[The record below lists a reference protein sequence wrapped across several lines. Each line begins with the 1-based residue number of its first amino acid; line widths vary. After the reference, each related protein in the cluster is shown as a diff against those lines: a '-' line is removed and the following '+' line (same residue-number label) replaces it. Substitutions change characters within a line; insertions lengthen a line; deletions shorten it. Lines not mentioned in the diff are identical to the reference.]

1 LDPTPSGDFTATP
14 LLFHLTKQSTL
25 STHFIVLFDILIMI
39 AAPNGWFLVRA
50 RIKDKGKA
58 IKLRRPVLIVDY
70 DPRWPTIYSKEKDQI
85 LSVVG
90 NKVVAIEHVGSTAIP
105 GLGAKPIIDIMVA
118 VRQLL
123 DASGCIEPLRSIG
136 YVYVPEYEKELPER
150 RYFRKGPEG
159 VRNKHFHLHM
169 VQHGGD
175 FWKRHLM
182 FRGYLRCHPDVAQ
195 QYCELKRKLA
205 EKHVLDREAYT
216 EAKTPFI
223 ESILTQAAANP
234 RLHIRYIR
242 LPAQV
247 LEMYDDLVC
256 QSRKVIVGRSQITS
270 THSIEFDGKMVL
282 QAGFPITYF
291 ELVGKWFNVVK
302 VRNLRGEHT
311 GYYCGITAPVKLLK
325 DGSVEI
331 TDLFLDLWV
340 SPDLRYRVLDQD
352 ELEEALKKGWIP
364 EQLHARAK
372 RELKKLVALVEM
384 KDFPPRLVRQL
395 ERRLK
400 L

>member
-1 LDPTPSGDFTATP
+1 
-14 LLFHLTKQSTL
+14 
-25 STHFIVLFDILIMI
+25 MI
-39 AAPNGWFLVRA
+39 TQ
-50 RIKDKGKA
+50 IKDKGKMM
-58 IKLRRPVLIVDY
+58 RMRHPVIILDY

-90 NKVVAIEHVGSTAIP
+90 NKVVAMEHVGSTAIP
-105 GLGAKPIIDIMVA
+105 RLGAKPIIDIMVG
-118 VRQLL
+118 VRQLS
-123 DASGCIEPLRSIG
+123 DAKECIEPLRSIG
-136 YVYVPEYEKELPER
+136 YEYVPEYEKELPER

-169 VQHGGD
+169 VQRGTD

-182 FRGYLRCHPDVAQ
+182 FRDYLRCHPDVAK
-195 QYCELKRKLA
+195 QYGELKRKLA
-205 EKHVLDREAYT
+205 EKHALDREAYT
-216 EAKTPFI
+216 EAKTSFI
-223 ESILTQAAANP
+223 ESVLTQAVADP
-234 RLHIRYIR
+234 RLHMWYVR

-256 QSRKVIVGRSQITS
+256 KSRKVIVGRSQITS
-270 THSIEFDGKMVL
+270 THSIEFDGKIVS

-291 ELVGKWFNVVK
+291 ELIGKWFNVVK

-311 GYYCGITAPVKLLK
+311 GYYCDIATPPKLLK

-352 ELEEALKKGWIP
+352 ELEEALKEGWVSR
-364 EQLHARAK
+364 QLYAIAK

-384 KDFPPRLVRQL
+384 KDFPPRPVRQL